1 MKLKKNHPDESEMF
15 RAAMT
20 DVRRLKPGNR
30 TEHRPSRP
38 GALPLQRQRDE
49 KSVME
54 ELLAAGADPADMET
68 GEELLYLRPG
78 HSPRLLRRLR
88 RGHFSVA
95 DSIDLHHLSESTA
108 RDVLVQFLAEAISSK
123 HGCVR
128 VVHGKGLRSRG
139 LPKLKIM
146 TRSVLRKH
154 PSVIAFASC
163 RPVDGGTGAVLVLLR
178 QPPVA
183 R

>member
-78 HSPRLLRRLR
+78 HSARLLRRLR

-95 DSIDLHHLSESTA
+95 DSIDLHHGLF
-108 RDVLVQFLAEAISSK
+108 VLLTLQRQRAWS
-123 HGCVR
+123 G
-128 VVHGKGLRSRG
+128 
-139 LPKLKIM
+139 
-146 TRSVLRKH
+146 
-154 PSVIAFASC
+154 
-163 RPVDGGTGAVLVLLR
+163 GAVFR
-178 QPPVA
+178 PVA
-183 R
+183 RLQAADVGHGGAEHF